1 MTPDIEIYESITIA
15 QSAYQM
21 KQYKVKQKNYLIFQE
36 EYITLKA
43 ELTTLFGLDIK
54 PKAYI
59 YLLNFSMN

>member
-21 KQYKVKQKNYLIFQE
+21 IQYGIERKNDLIFQE
-36 EYITLKA
+36 EYIVLSA
-43 ELTTLFGLDIK
+43 ELTTLFGMDIT
-54 PKAYI
+54 PNAFI